1 MVRCGCGG
9 WRVNNLGPQ
18 IDTGRTAIL
27 YAWGADQVLKLF
39 HPWRELDDILFEQ
52 KVARVVQSSGL
63 PVPAVG
69 ELVQVNGRY
78 GLVYQRV
85 DGSPMWVVLARQP
98 WHIFHLARRTAELH
112 VGLHAINAPADLP
125 DQRERIQRKIE
136 RAAVLPAEA
145 RQRALAALDRL
156 PRGNKLC
163 HGDFHPGNILM
174 TAQGEVIIDWMD
186 TTRGNP
192 LADLARSSILALG
205 AASTAQVPQMGMK
218 VSLRLF
224 HFRYRREY
232 FRLRPGGMS
241 EYRRWLPVAAAARL
255 SENIPE
261 LQDWLI
267 LRATSYYL

>member
-1 MVRCGCGG
+1 M
-9 WRVNNLGPQ
+9 NKLGPQ
-18 IDTGRTAIL
+18 IATGRTAIL

-52 KVARVVQSSGL
+52 RVARVVQSSGL

-69 ELVQVNGRY
+69 ELIQVNGRY

-85 DGSPMWVVLARQP
+85 DGYPMWDVLARQP
-98 WHIFHLARRTAELH
+98 WRIFHLARRTAELH
-112 VGLHAINAPADLP
+112 AGLHAVNAPADLP
-125 DQRERIQRKIE
+125 DQRQRIQRKIE
-136 RAAVLPAEA
+136 RAGALPEEI
-145 RQRALAALDRL
+145 RQRVLVRFAGL
-156 PRGNKLC
+156 PGGNKLC
-163 HGDFHPGNILM
+163 HNDFHPGNILM
-174 TAQGEVIIDWMD
+174 TAQGEVIIDWVD

-232 FRLRPGGMS
+232 FRLRLVGRS
-241 EYRRWLPVAAAARL
+241 EYRRWLPVVAAARL
-255 SENIPE
+255 AENIPE
-261 LQDWLI
+261 LEQWL
-267 LRATSYYL
+267 LKRAAD

>member
-1 MVRCGCGG
+1 MARCGCGAC
-9 WRVNNLGPQ
+9 RVNKLGPQ
-18 IDTGRTAIL
+18 IATGRTAIL
-27 YAWGADQVLKLF
+27 FARGAVQVLKLF

-52 KVARVVQSSGL
+52 KVVRVVQSSGL
-63 PVPAVG
+63 PAPAVG

-85 DGSPMWVVLARQP
+85 DGCPMWDTLARQP
-98 WHIFHLARRTAELH
+98 WRIVHLARRTAELH
-112 VGLHAINAPADLP
+112 LGLHAVNAPADLP

-136 RAAVLPAEA
+136 RAEALTEEA

-156 PRGNKLC
+156 PGGDKLC

-174 TAQGEVIIDWMD
+174 TAGGVVIIDWMD

-192 LADLARSSILALG
+192 LADLARTSTLALG

-224 HFRYRREY
+224 HFLYRREY
-232 FRLRPGGMS
+232 FRLRPGGTS
-241 EYRRWLPVAAAARL
+241 EYRRWLPVVAAARL

-267 LRATSYYL
+267 LRATS

>member
-1 MVRCGCGG
+1 VHP
-9 WRVNNLGPQ
+9 VELGPQ
-18 IDTGRTAIL
+18 IAVGRTAIL
-27 YAWGADQVLKLF
+27 YPWGSGQVIKLF
-39 HPWRELDDILFEQ
+39 HHWRDLDDILFEQ

-69 ELVQVNGRY
+69 EILQVNGRY
-78 GLVYQRV
+78 GLVYQRM
-85 DGSPMWVVLARQP
+85 DGCSMWDALARQP
-98 WHIFHLARRTAELH
+98 WRIFHLTRRTAELH
-112 VGLHAINAPADLP
+112 AALHAVAAPVELP
-125 DQRERIQRKIE
+125 DQRQRIQRKIE
-136 RAAVLPAEA
+136 RAGALPEEA
-145 RQRALAALDRL
+145 RQRALAALDKL
-156 PRGNKLC
+156 PGGNKLC

-174 TAQGEVIIDWMD
+174 TERGEVIIDWMD

-205 AASTAQVPQMGMK
+205 AASTAQVPRMGMK

-224 HFRYRREY
+224 HFLYRREY

-241 EYRRWLPVAAAARL
+241 KYRRWLPVVAAARL

-267 LRATSYYL
+267 LRATS